1 MDNFNRQDA
10 ILQDRENL
18 DTTIGDDE
26 GQAAEPPKKKT
37 KSKSRAPSEKANQTL
52 IGENSL
58 DFTTLAPKPKKKVR
72 KAKKVA
78 GGEIDTD
85 RDSESDVD
93 LSQPLKTEDEN
104 WW

>member
-1 MDNFNRQDA
+1 MDNFNKQDA
-10 ILQDRENL
+10 ILQDREDL

-26 GQAAEPPKKKT
+26 GQAAEPPKKK
-37 KSKSRAPSEKANQTL
+37 KIKSRALSEEVNQTL

-78 GGEIDTD
+78 GSEIDSD
-85 RDSESDVD
+85 RDSKSDED